1 MDINV
6 SNLGLSRLEASI
18 VFEALST
25 GCVSTAA
32 YMTIH
37 KYKIHS
43 FIHSFIHAFIHS
55 FIHSYKNI

>member
-1 MDINV
+1 MPQT
-6 SNLGLSRLEASI
+6 SGLSRLEASI

-37 KYKIHS
+37 KYKMNS
-43 FIHSFIHAFIHS
+43 FIHSFLQV
-55 FIHSYKNI
+55 